1 MVLSPPI
8 PGSIT
13 LQLLVQVQGTFTC
26 RHQFSSETPHAWIS
40 FLKEGESPISQPYNV
55 AALTCSLT
63 WPTNQTLFSFS
74 SRGTRNN
81 DGPPSQQR
89 GSWCYDLAKL
99 GGRPGCSLVFSRSQG
114 WGRCGTEREV
124 WIRQMSPYPLLQPK
138 SFFSAS
144 FPGPSRPH

>member
-40 FLKEGESPISQPYNV
+40 FLKEGESPMSQPYNV

-99 GGRPGCSLVFSRSQG
+99 GGSLDAPWSFP
-114 WGRCGTEREV
+114 EREV
-124 WIRQMSPYPLLQPK
+124 WIRQMNPYPLLQPK